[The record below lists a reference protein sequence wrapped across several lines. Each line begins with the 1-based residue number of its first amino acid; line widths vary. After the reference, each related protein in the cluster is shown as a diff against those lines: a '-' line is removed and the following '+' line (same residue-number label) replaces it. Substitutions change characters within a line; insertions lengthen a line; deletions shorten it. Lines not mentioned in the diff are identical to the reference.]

1 MRSLKDTI
9 EYLTDRV
16 NELKLENK
24 QLSDELQEAMET
36 IMDLTDALEEY
47 RMLPK
52 PTKPAPPMPSVKPYN
67 KYEDKLYWSIMNNIA
82 LHSFVSEPFCLLCR
96 DRY

>member
-36 IMDLTDALEEY
+36 IMDLTDELEERGEPFAY
-47 RMLPK
+47 YIETELQDGSMEGSFIK
-52 PTKPAPPMPSVKPYN
+52 ADSM
-67 KYEDKLYWSIMNNIA
+67 KYKYIADCCDMIGGPIA
-82 LHSFVSEPFCLLCR
+82 L
-96 DRY
+96 YK